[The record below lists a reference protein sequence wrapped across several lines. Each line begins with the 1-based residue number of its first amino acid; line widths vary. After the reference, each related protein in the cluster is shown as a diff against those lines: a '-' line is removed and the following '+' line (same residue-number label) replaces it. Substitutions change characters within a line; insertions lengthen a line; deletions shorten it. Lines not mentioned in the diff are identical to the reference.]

1 MGELRTLSVV
11 VVMALQPLVVAPA
24 PAADKGPNKPVGNCS
39 DVAFHEKSNR
49 LFVAAGAAGLHLL
62 EVKDGKMSFVTTVSD
77 GGAPRKLAL
86 SGDRLYVADV
96 QRGLAVFDVAGKEP
110 ICAWKQQDVPGMG
123 VSVQDHY
130 AYLAAGAEGLHVFDL
145 SAAAAPKLIG
155 ACKTGAEARDIWI
168 NGKHAYVADEQGLA
182 VVDISVPSRPQRVS
196 RVAWDPEKSA
206 AQTVRGEGGLAYVA
220 AGRQGLV
227 IVDVQSPLHPTVVS
241 RHKSHP
247 SGFAKGLC
255 VREGLV
261 YLANANGDSPE
272 DNGLI
277 VLDVRDP
284 KSPQV
289 KGKCAF
295 AGNVEGVCLAG
306 HCLFIANTLSGIRSV
321 DIRDP
326 NHLKLVDS
334 FGSTEPA
341 VFVET
346 QISPRERESIEYL
359 LKTKQEVLQGRK
371 FNDLSTPVN
380 TLLTLL
386 SAFQNRDPN
395 TLTRVTPL
403 AKKEEYAIM
412 LSPELGAKF
421 LGILGK
427 ATVFRIDVEDRP
439 PQESDLAAIFFT
451 ISPDQETN
459 QILKFG
465 YVQGA
470 WRFLGSAGGAS
481 VVRQDWRPG
490 AKPVEAATRNV
501 LQEEA
506 KKDR

>member
-1 MGELRTLSVV
+1 MEGSRIFTVAI
-11 VVMALQPLVVAPA
+11 VMAVLSLVAA
-24 PAADKGPNKPVGNCS
+24 SSSAADKGPNKPVGNCS

-62 EVKDGKMSFVTTVSD
+62 EVKDGKMSLVTTVSD

-86 SGDRLYVADV
+86 LGDRLYAADV
-96 QRGLAVFDVAGKEP
+96 KRGLVVLDLAGKDP
-110 ICAWKQQDVPGMG
+110 VCTWKQEKGQGMG
-123 VSVQDHY
+123 ISVQDHY
-130 AYLAAGAEGLHVFDL
+130 AYLAAGAEGLQVFDL
-145 SAAAAPKLIG
+145 SAADAPKLTG
-155 ACKTGAEARDIWI
+155 QCKTGGEARDVWI
-168 NGKHAYVADEQGLA
+168 NGKYAYVADEQGLA
-182 VVDISVPSRPQRVS
+182 VVDVSVPSRPQRVS
-196 RVAWDPEKSA
+196 LVAWDPEKSA
-206 AQTVRGEGGLAYVA
+206 AQTVRGEGRLAYVA

-227 IVDVQSPLHPTVVS
+227 TVDVENPLRPTVVS
-241 RHKSHP
+241 RYKSHP

-272 DNGLI
+272 DSGLI
-277 VLDVRDP
+277 VLDTHDP
-284 KSPQV
+284 KSPKL
-289 KGKCAF
+289 KGRCAF
-295 AGNVEGVCLAG
+295 AGNVEGVCPAG
-306 HCLFIANTLSGIRSV
+306 HYLFIANTLSGIRSV

-334 FGSTEPA
+334 FGSTEQT

-346 QISPRERESIEYL
+346 QISPREREIIEYL
-359 LKTKQEVLQGRK
+359 RKTKQEVLQGRK
-371 FNDLSTPVN
+371 FNDLSTPVH

-386 SAFQNRDPN
+386 SAYQNRDLN
-395 TLTRVTPL
+395 ALTRVSPL

-421 LGILGK
+421 LAIMGK
-427 ATVFRIDVEDRP
+427 ATVFRVDVEDRP

-451 ISPDQETN
+451 ISPDQKTN

-470 WRFLGSAGGAS
+470 WRFLGSAGGAW
-481 VVRQDWRPG
+481 VLQQDWRPG
-490 AKPVEAATRNV
+490 AKPAEEATRNI
-501 LQEEA
+501 LQEET